1 MAVLREIRRRA
12 RQILPQVLAAC
23 LVGYFAYHAVQGEGG
38 LLAYSRLQDALAEA
52 RAVERELSDQ
62 RAALAHRVTL
72 LRADSLDRDLL
83 AEQARKVLNF
93 VRPDEVVVPRDGGV
107 SPGR

>member
-52 RAVERELSDQ
+52 RAAERNLAEQ
-62 RAALAHRVTL
+62 RAALDHRVTL
-72 LRADSLDRDLL
+72 LRSDSLDRDLL

-93 VRPDEVVVPRDGGV
+93 VRPDEVVVPHGPATPPR
-107 SPGR
+107 